1 MLNSNQRI
9 IGALL
14 VRIRKVLS
22 STQLISYVSTVLSGI
37 AYPFQYICMK
47 LLSSRNPTYIDNEPV
62 EDLASSDN
70 ELVDNFL
77 EDEVNVYAG

>member
-1 MLNSNQRI
+1 
-9 IGALL
+9 
-14 VRIRKVLS
+14 
-22 STQLISYVSTVLSGI
+22 
-37 AYPFQYICMK
+37 MK